1 MGLLNYILFYW
12 ILLMKK
18 FRINYVDQHRNRQVQ
33 EVECSSII
41 DVGGVTYFLDCY
53 QTYTPGSALQ
63 ADRIVYAIKTEL
75 IVQIFCP
82 EKSKSKNSVLDDDYR
97 D

>member
-1 MGLLNYILFYW
+1 
-12 ILLMKK
+12 MKK
-18 FRINYVDQHRNRQVQ
+18 FRIVYSGQHHHIHTQ
-33 EVECSSII
+33 EVECSSIV
-41 DVGGVTYFLDCY
+41 DVGGITYFLDCH
-53 QTYTPGSALQ
+53 QTYTPGSALP
-63 ADRIVYAIKTEL
+63 ADRIVYAIKTES